1 MEDLPL
7 FSPKLTQLYALYL
20 TLWDLLGF
28 IYVYFILFP
37 YPDPPSTY
45 KSAKNTHDVD
55 VFFHKSRPKSVPPS
69 TPPLL
74 RRRQALLSS
83 LGVTASPWAR
93 SWRVGRGSVNRW
105 QSHGRIHGL
114 IV

>member
-20 TLWDLLGF
+20 TLWDLMGF
-28 IYVYFILFP
+28 MFISFYFHTRTLQVPI
-37 YPDPPSTY
+37 

-55 VFFHKSRPKSVPPS
+55 VFFHKSHPKSVPPS

-105 QSHGRIHGL
+105 QSHGRIYGL
-114 IV
+114 NV